1 MRMRKLLSRSGSESD
16 SQSVAPSETQSEKAH
31 RHELLARVQS
41 RLAGIIGLGALPPV
55 IPPGTEH
62 RHCINKRPVFIAWH
76 PVADNL
82 GVLFA
87 EHTRLG
93 QAITREMGEF
103 PDPTNHW
110 AVLVGDQ
117 ETDYYHELW
126 MEKDFT
132 VINQHGVVGTQK
144 WTNKLKVGDTRYN
157 DQAVLAASDRAIK
170 KMKPRYGL
178 IDNNCQIFCG
188 HLLLELGITM
198 GENINTARD
207 MTDKLLAEFSKVSW
221 QKKLADKDWQIPTF
235 LKVKEIRRSIS
246 PAFGGRAESPPP
258 QQQPEQ
264 HEVADRNWQTETFL
278 KVKEISRSISPA
290 FGRRP
295 EEPPQG
301 RTPEPHE
308 EMVMQERKF
317 QLRPFS
323 WGKKKEVVAQLPTP
337 P

>member
-1 MRMRKLLSRSGSESD
+1 MRELLSRSGSESD

-31 RHELLARVQS
+31 RHELLAKVQS

-55 IPPGTEH
+55 IPPGQEH
-62 RHCINKRPVFIAWH
+62 HHCKKRPVFIAWH

-117 ETDYYHELW
+117 DTDYYHELW

-132 VINQHGVVGTQK
+132 VVNQHGVVGTQK
-144 WTNKLKVGDTRYN
+144 WTNKLKVGDTRWN
-157 DQAVLAASDRAIK
+157 DQAVLAASNKAIK
-170 KMKPRYGL
+170 EMKPRYGL
-178 IDNNCQIFCG
+178 IDNNCQIFCS

-198 GENINTARD
+198 GENIQTAKD
-207 MTDKLLAEFSKVSW
+207 MTDKLLAEFSKISW
-221 QKKLADKDWQIPTF
+221 RKKLADKDWQTPTF

-246 PAFGGRAESPPP
+246 PAFGGRAES
-258 QQQPEQ
+258 QQPEL
-264 HEVADRNWQTETFL
+264 HEPQ
-278 KVKEISRSISPA
+278 
-290 FGRRP
+290 
-295 EEPPQG
+295 EEV
-301 RTPEPHE
+301 
-308 EMVMQERKF
+308 VMQERKPK
-317 QLRPFS
+317 LRPFS